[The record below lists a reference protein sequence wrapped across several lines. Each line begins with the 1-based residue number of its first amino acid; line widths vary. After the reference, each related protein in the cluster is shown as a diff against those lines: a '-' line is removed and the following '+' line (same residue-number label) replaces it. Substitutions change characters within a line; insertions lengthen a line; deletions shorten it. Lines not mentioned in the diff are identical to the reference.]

1 MASSSARA
9 RARSSFSL
17 CARYNCS
24 SWRSSAARS
33 LASRARRRSSVFSKE
48 WTALLMAMFSSRR
61 LRWFGEMGVGQSRG
75 AGAGSGGDG
84 SGGSFLNGGVAF
96 FRWVGGAGVGR
107 SRLEGGGEVILLPA
121 LGLAL
126 RLELPQA
133 LSLESLREMGGGA
146 GGKVEVSQSALGSN
160 PCFSNA

>member
-48 WTALLMAMFSSRR
+48 WTALLMAVFSSRR
-61 LRWFGEMGVGQSRG
+61 LRWFGEMGGQSRG

-96 FRWVGGAGVGR
+96 FRWVGGAGVGAHDWR
-107 SRLEGGGEVILLPA
+107 AAVKLSCC
-121 LGLAL
+121 L
-126 RLELPQA
+126 RL
-133 LSLESLREMGGGA
+133 
-146 GGKVEVSQSALGSN
+146 VSRCAWSCPRL
-160 PCFSNA
+160 

>member
-1 MASSSARA
+1 MA
-9 RARSSFSL
+9 
-17 CARYNCS
+17 
-24 SWRSSAARS
+24 
-33 LASRARRRSSVFSKE
+33 V
-48 WTALLMAMFSSRR
+48 FSSRR

-75 AGAGSGGDG
+75 AGVGSGGDG

>member
-1 MASSSARA
+1 MA
-9 RARSSFSL
+9 
-17 CARYNCS
+17 
-24 SWRSSAARS
+24 
-33 LASRARRRSSVFSKE
+33 V
-48 WTALLMAMFSSRR
+48 FSSRR
-61 LRWFGEMGVGQSRG
+61 LRWFGEMGGQSRG

>member
-1 MASSSARA
+1 MA
-9 RARSSFSL
+9 
-17 CARYNCS
+17 
-24 SWRSSAARS
+24 
-33 LASRARRRSSVFSKE
+33 V
-48 WTALLMAMFSSRR
+48 FSSRR
-61 LRWFGEMGVGQSRG
+61 LRWFGEMGGQSRG

-133 LSLESLREMGGGA
+133 LSLESLREMGGRDGTFWGVTEVKANIPILWQTILGKAA
-146 GGKVEVSQSALGSN
+146 GEIETKWDDEWDDGK
-160 PCFSNA
+160 